1 MNKDIIE
8 KIKANAYE
16 NVNKKIQE
24 EKEKTENK
32 IKYEIDVVEEILK
45 YIQNKMLFKINDN
58 GKYELVDE
66 KMFFEDYNCEP
77 KYDFQKGI
85 SIKHKREKK
94 WDEFIK
100 VNGNSY
106 YDIRYIIRHYEERFN
121 NLEERLYRLKDTF
134 SEIEETAKELKKE
147 EPNIKKLIE
156 KYKKIDIEE
165 ETNEKVD

>member
-24 EKEKTENK
+24 EREKTENK

-121 NLEERLYRLKDTF
+121 NLEERLYRLKYTF

-156 KYKKIDIEE
+156 KYKEIAISE